1 MKKIAWTRRGAHL
14 VSQPCCLTQFLS
26 LSGAR
31 WWPLDP
37 PVHDLGYRTSRRTA
51 VTFSTKWGRLSR
63 VFPASARAYTLWAN
77 CYDGQDE
84 RTRRGANSMEALS
97 EIVSFLKDEETKLDS
112 LGGVVQFAD
121 RALVNGHPLV
131 ALSWGALR
139 FYKDLVKKTLK
150 RQFVS
155 FYAFYY
161 TFSGTKLHQDVLTA
175 YFNLMFTY
183 WQVERLIVQI
193 MQFKWSTISVM

>member
-14 VSQPCCLTQFLS
+14 VSQPRRLTQFLS
-26 LSGAR
+26 LSGAW

-84 RTRRGANSMEALS
+84 RTRRVANSMEALS
-97 EIVSFLKDEETKLDS
+97 ETVSFLKDEETKLDS
-112 LGGVVQFAD
+112 LGGMFNFAD
-121 RALVNGHPLV
+121 RGSCGGPPTCCAF
-131 ALSWGALR
+131 LR
-139 FYKDLVKKTLK
+139 SFEILQRFGQTKTLK
-150 RQFVS
+150 RRTVRFAS
-155 FYAFYY
+155 
-161 TFSGTKLHQDVLTA
+161 T
-175 YFNLMFTY
+175 
-183 WQVERLIVQI
+183 R
-193 MQFKWSTISVM
+193 STIRFLELNYIKMFWQHISTWYLLIDKLNGLSYR

>member
-14 VSQPCCLTQFLS
+14 VSQPRCLTQFLS

-112 LGGVVQFAD
+112 LGGVVQFCGSGLLW
-121 RALVNGHPLV
+121 RATHLLRLQRFVTKIWSKKLWRDSSFASTRSIIRFLELNYIKMFWQHISTWYLLIDKLNG
-131 ALSWGALR
+131 LSYR
-139 FYKDLVKKTLK
+139 
-150 RQFVS
+150 
-155 FYAFYY
+155 
-161 TFSGTKLHQDVLTA
+161 
-175 YFNLMFTY
+175 
-183 WQVERLIVQI
+183 
-193 MQFKWSTISVM
+193 